1 MSEPAPLRELEAAAG
16 LRREADV
23 AAGAGRANYSQL
35 EYEALLANAS
45 IGIAFTRERRFI
57 LTNPKFAEMFGYGP
71 RELVGQP
78 GEVVYSSHD
87 SYAALAQIAVP
98 MLSAGRQL
106 DVEWEMRRK
115 DGSTLLCR
123 LIARAIDPLNTQ
135 SGTVWIVEDITGRRR
150 QADEV
155 ARLLREQDAILGTA
169 SIGIVF
175 VKDRR
180 IVRCNRRYEEMYGY
194 GPGEMDGQPTT
205 ILYPGRS
212 GYEQGG
218 GVYEALARGGTSRR
232 VELRRRK
239 DGSTFWNRA
248 DGRAVDPQ
256 DPHKGSVWIVED
268 ITESRKAEEELQRVL
283 AEQQALLNNIVVGIQ
298 FTRERRTVRCN
309 RRFEEMFGYAPGSA
323 VGAPTRDC
331 YFTDEEY
338 EEVAAIYAELD
349 QGRTHAREAWVRRQ
363 DGSGFWC
370 RISGRAVSAADPAK
384 GYVWLL
390 EDISERKRADWA
402 LHRLLRE
409 QDAILQNALI
419 GIIFSK
425 DRKILRCNRRFE
437 EIFGYGE
444 DELVGRS
451 TRFMFESDEAF
462 EAGGDPVYEAIW
474 RGETQHLV
482 RQHVRKDGTRIWCS
496 ISGRAVQPGDPT
508 QGSVWLWEDITQER
522 EAEERIERAA
532 AEQELILD
540 NATVGIA
547 FVRDRVIQRCN
558 RYLEEMVGAVPG
570 ELVGRGSEVLF
581 AERDDWERAGSL
593 AYMTTAPGETH
604 DAEWRFKRR
613 DGTTF
618 RCRTR
623 GRRIDVGD
631 EIQEWIWSFE
641 DVTIEREA
649 DQRLQRALAEQELIL
664 DNATVGISFIR
675 NRTYQ
680 RCNPRFE
687 QMFGYGPGELIGQST
702 RAIYCSPEEHERDAV
717 WYEEMAE
724 GRTVTAERQYRRKDG
739 TSFWCKLVGK
749 AIDPMHPRTGAIWIY
764 DDVSAEHEARESLQ
778 ASRDALERAVAE
790 RTAELEVAKARAQH
804 LADHDAL
811 TGLPNRRL
819 LEDRLRQALALSH
832 RNRKQTAV
840 MFIDLDRFKP
850 INDSLGHAVGDVL
863 LREVSQ
869 RLVNQL
875 REGDTICRI
884 GGDEFVVVLP
894 EVKRSSDVAQVA
906 QKVIEQVSYPVGVE
920 ERELAVTC
928 SIGIAVF
935 PDDGRD
941 AETLIRNADAAM
953 YHAKELGRAS
963 YQFFT
968 EQMNQAASRRLALET
983 DLRRALGRD
992 ELRVHYQRIV
1002 DARSGRVTGH
1012 EALVRW
1018 QHPER
1023 GLVPP
1028 AEFIQIAEESGLILR
1043 IGQWVL
1049 REACR
1054 WNTFIGAHSREGGG
1068 LQVAVNLS
1076 PRQFNDPKLAEVVAQ
1091 ALRETGLPPR
1101 LLELEITE
1109 SLAMQHTDITLSAL
1123 KRLKKL
1129 GVSIAIDDFGTG
1141 YSSLAYLRRFPV
1153 DKIKIDR
1160 IFVADA
1166 PEDREQGAIVSAIVA
1181 LAHALDIEVIGEG
1194 VENEAQQEFLRR
1206 CGCDYIQGYL
1216 VGRPSDS
1223 DTAAKDYL

>member
-1 MSEPAPLRELEAAAG
+1 MSEPAPRRELAEAAAA
-16 LRREADV
+16 LRPEPPSGP
-23 AAGAGRANYSQL
+23 AARTRHGQL

-45 IGIAFTRERRFI
+45 IGIAFTRERCFF

-71 RELVGQP
+71 DELVGQP
-78 GEVVYSSHD
+78 GEVVYPSRE
-87 SYAALAQIAVP
+87 SYAALGAIAVP
-98 MLSAGRQL
+98 TLSAGRQL
-106 DVEWEMRRK
+106 DVEWQMRRK

-123 LIARAIDPLNTQ
+123 LIAKAIDAANTQ
-135 SGTVWIVEDITGRRR
+135 SGTVWIVEDITERRR
-150 QADEV
+150 QADEL

-194 GPGEMDGQPTT
+194 GPGEMNGQPTT
-205 ILYPGRS
+205 ILYPGGA

-218 GVYEALARGGTSRR
+218 EVYESLARGETSRR

-248 DGRAVDPQ
+248 DGRAVDPRE
-256 DPHKGSVWIVED
+256 PHKGSVWIVED
-268 ITESRKAEEELQRVL
+268 ITEERKAEEELQRVL
-283 AEQQALLNNIVVGIQ
+283 AEQQALLNNV
-298 FTRERRTVRCN
+298 
-309 RRFEEMFGYAPGSA
+309 EMFGYAPGSA
-323 VGAPTRDC
+323 VGAPTRDV
-331 YFTDEEY
+331 YFTEAEY
-338 EEVAAIYAELD
+338 EQVTETYAELD
-349 QGRTHAREAWVRRQ
+349 RGQMHARETWVRRQ

-370 RISGRAVSAADPAK
+370 RVTGRAVAPGEPAK
-384 GYVWLL
+384 GYVWLC
-390 EDISERKRADWA
+390 EDITERKRADEA

-409 QDAILQNALI
+409 QDAVLENALA
-419 GIIFSK
+419 GIIFVK
-425 DRKILRCNRRFE
+425 ERRIVRCNRRFE
-437 EIFGYGE
+437 EIFGYAPGE
-444 DELVGRS
+444 LLNQP
-451 TRFMFESDEAF
+451 TRFMFRSDAEYD
-462 EAGGDPVYEAIW
+462 AGGAPVYEAVW
-474 RGETQHLV
+474 RGETQQLR
-482 RQHVRKDGTRIWCS
+482 RQHMRKDGSLIWCS
-496 ISGRAVQPGDPT
+496 ISGRALQAGDPSL
-508 QGSVWLWEDITQER
+508 GSVWLFEDITRQH
-522 EAEERIERAA
+522 EAEERIERAL

-547 FVRDRVIQRCN
+547 FVRNRSIQRCN
-558 RYLEEMVGAVPG
+558 RYLEEMVGAGPG
-570 ELVGRGSEVLF
+570 ELVGQSSEILF
-581 AERDDWERAGSL
+581 ADRDDWQRAGAL
-593 AYMTTAPGETH
+593 AYVTTAPGGTH

-613 DGTTF
+613 DGTAF

-623 GRRIDVGD
+623 GRRIDAGD
-631 EIQEWIWSFE
+631 EAQEWIWSFE
-641 DVTIEREA
+641 DVTAERDA
-649 DQRLQRALAEQELIL
+649 DQRVQRALAEQELIL
-664 DNATVGISFIR
+664 DNATVGISFVR
-675 NRTYQ
+675 DRTYQ

-687 QMFGYGPGELIGQST
+687 QMFGYGPGELIGQGT
-702 RAIYCSPEEHERDAV
+702 RAIYGSADEYERDAD
-717 WYEEMAE
+717 WYEEMRA
-724 GRTVTAERQYRRKDG
+724 GRSVTAEREYRRKDG
-739 TSFWCKLVGK
+739 SRFWCKLVGK
-749 AIDPMHPRTGAIWIY
+749 AIDPANPRAGSIWIY
-764 DDVSAEHEARESLQ
+764 DDVTAEHDARESLE

-790 RTAELEVAKARAQH
+790 RTTELQEAKAHAQH

-819 LEDRLRQALALSH
+819 LEDRLRQALALSQ

-863 LREVSQ
+863 LKEVSH

-894 EVKRSSDVAQVA
+894 EVRRASDAAQVA
-906 QKVIEQVSYPVGVE
+906 QKVIEQVSLPVLVD

-928 SIGIAVF
+928 SVGIAVF

-953 YHAKELGRAS
+953 YHAKELGRAN

-1002 DARSGRVTGH
+1002 DAHTGRVTGH

-1028 AEFIQIAEESGLILR
+1028 VEFIQIAEESGLILK
-1043 IGQWVL
+1043 IGEWVL

-1054 WNTFIGAHSREGGG
+1054 WATFIGVERG
-1068 LQVAVNLS
+1068 LQISVNLS
-1076 PRQFNDPKLAEVVAQ
+1076 PRQFNDPKLAQHVAQ
-1091 ALRETGLPPR
+1091 ALKETGLPPR

-1109 SLAMQHTDITLSAL
+1109 TLAMQHTDITLSTL

-1153 DKIKIDR
+1153 DKVKIDR
-1160 IFVADA
+1160 MFVADA
-1166 PEDREQGAIVSAIVA
+1166 PEDREQGAIISAIVA

-1216 VGRPSDS
+1216 IGQPADA